1 MLRFETLR
9 FDRDRSMILVDDD
22 ATDDDSPTEIGVEHF
37 LTAHF
42 LPFYQEVRDGMRNEI
57 VAGTRCHSAS
67 VSGWAPCCCRLAS
80 DRVSRALH
88 TIEGEAAVR

>member
-57 VAGTRCHSAS
+57 VG
-67 VSGWAPCCCRLAS
+67 RLAS